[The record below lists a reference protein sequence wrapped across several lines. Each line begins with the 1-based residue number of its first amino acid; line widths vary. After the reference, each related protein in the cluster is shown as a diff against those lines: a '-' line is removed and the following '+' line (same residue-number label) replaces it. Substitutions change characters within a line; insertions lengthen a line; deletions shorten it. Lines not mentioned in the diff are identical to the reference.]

1 MKLAL
6 LAATAI
12 ISTSFAAVP
21 AYAGPNDDIP
31 LNAINDTTGLTAQQ
45 VCEAVLRPNDDHSG
59 FQTAPTNESDD
70 VVLSQ
75 TLVTDSTSYQTLPT
89 GTPTYSNYGNFDTT
103 YHRNGSSPNVWTGA
117 DANTAT
123 YPGSD
128 IYFHQHYHQVTG
140 STFDCAVWKDPGG
153 TAHGPDSI
161 YPPGLQSTGNSTVT
175 GSADVG
181 TDDYID
187 HGGGP
192 VTTGGDFH
200 DTNVLICISPN
211 NVTKG
216 KPGTWTNK
224 NGFAGSCSTAN
235 TLAGGTVISGNAPN

>member
-1 MKLAL
+1 MKFAL

-12 ISTSFAAVP
+12 LSSSFVAVP
-21 AYAGPNDDIP
+21 AYAGPNDNIP
-31 LNAINDTTGLTAQQ
+31 LNPIADTTGLTPQQ

-59 FQTAPTNESDD
+59 FQTAPTDLEEG
-70 VVLSQ
+70 VTLSS
-75 TLVTDSTSYQTLPT
+75 TLVTDSLSYQTLPT

-103 YHRNGSSPNVWTGA
+103 YHRNGGSPNVWTGA
-117 DANTAT
+117 DANIAT
-123 YPGSD
+123 YPSSD
-128 IYFHQHYHQVTG
+128 VYYHQHYHNVLG
-140 STFDCAVWKDPGG
+140 STFGCAVWKDPGG
-153 TAHGPDSI
+153 TGHGPDAI

-216 KPGTWTNK
+216 KPGTWTKK
-224 NGFAGSCSTAN
+224 NGFGGSCETAN
-235 TLAGGTVISGNAPN
+235 TLAGGVVPSGNAP